1 MATLTDLHRLR
12 GLCLLALSPLLLLGP
27 SLAQAGDASG
37 ETLMGE
43 PGRAQ
48 WRWVVGWGQESGALG
63 STHGCLVVDRK
74 GRILV
79 NTDTEAAVVVFGA
92 DGQRLDSLA
101 KEFRGGLHGMTL
113 RVEGDEEFLYLA
125 HTGRHEVV
133 KATMDGKVLWTMG
146 VPEAAGIYANEGEYR
161 PTAVV
166 STEDGRIFVA
176 DGYGKSW
183 VHLYDADRVYQR
195 SIGGRGEED
204 GKFRTPHGLTLDD
217 RPCAAGEEA
226 QLLVCDRENHRLQWF
241 TLKGQFVRKLSE
253 GLRRPCNAWILRG
266 HGMEGW
272 LAIADLTGCVTI
284 LDQEDK
290 LVTVLGDN
298 APKDQRATNGV
309 GRESWQPGR
318 FFAPH
323 SVCQDATGALY
334 VMDWNATGRVSKL
347 ELVR

>member
-1 MATLTDLHRLR
+1 MTLKNPLTQQPKPAHATAQGTRLKRAQGATPFVQRR
-12 GLCLLALSPLLLLGP
+12 G
-27 SLAQAGDASG
+27 SLAQVGAADACKI
-37 ETLMGE
+37 E
-43 PGRAQ
+43 
-48 WRWVVGWGQESGALG
+48 
-63 STHGCLVVDRK
+63 
-74 GRILV
+74 
-79 NTDTEAAVVVFGA
+79 
-92 DGQRLDSLA
+92 
-101 KEFRGGLHGMTL
+101 
-113 RVEGDEEFLYLA
+113 
-125 HTGRHEVV
+125 
-133 KATMDGKVLWTMG
+133 
-146 VPEAAGIYANEGEYR
+146 
-161 PTAVV
+161 
-166 STEDGRIFVA
+166 
-176 DGYGKSW
+176 
-183 VHLYDADRVYQR
+183 
-195 SIGGRGEED
+195 IGGGGEED